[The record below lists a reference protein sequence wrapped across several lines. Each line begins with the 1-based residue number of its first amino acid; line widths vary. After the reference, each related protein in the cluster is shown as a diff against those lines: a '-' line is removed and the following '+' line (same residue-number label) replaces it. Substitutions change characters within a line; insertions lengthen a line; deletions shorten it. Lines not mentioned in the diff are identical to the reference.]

1 MKKLTLILAVVV
13 LNITISSCGGNS
25 NNDSKTVTIK
35 DSESEFKI
43 TANVNQKKIPTDFPS
58 DFYLL
63 EGDID
68 NIITSKLGDK
78 QTVTIYMHVESTPKE
93 VRAEILKNMEAK
105 GWETKMNVASQ
116 QYFTKGEK
124 ILRVGIVKDDNA
136 TGINYM
142 ATY

>member
-1 MKKLTLILAVVV
+1 MKKATLILAV
-13 LNITISSCGGNS
+13 ITLSIIMFSCGSNS

-35 DSESEFKI
+35 DSESGAKI
-43 TANVNQKKIPTDFPS
+43 TANVNQKKLPSDFPS

-63 EGDID
+63 KGDIEQ
-68 NIITSKLGDK
+68 ISTIKLGDK
-78 QTVTIYMHVESTPKE
+78 QKVTIYMHIKSTPKE
-93 VRAEILKNMEAK
+93 VRDEILKNMEAK

-124 ILRVGIVKDDNA
+124 ILRVGIVNEDNE

>member
-1 MKKLTLILAVVV
+1 MKKATLILAV
-13 LNITISSCGGNS
+13 ITLSIIMFSCGSNS

-35 DSESEFKI
+35 DNESGAKI
-43 TANVNQKKIPTDFPS
+43 TANVNQKKLPSDFPS

-63 EGDID
+63 KGDI
-68 NIITSKLGDK
+68 NHITTIKLGDK
-78 QTVTIYMHVESTPKE
+78 QKVTIYMHVKSTPKE
-93 VRAEILKNMEAK
+93 VRAEILNNMEAK

-124 ILRVGIVKDDNA
+124 TLQVGIVNEDNE

>member
-1 MKKLTLILAVVV
+1 MP
-13 LNITISSCGGNS
+13 S
-25 NNDSKTVTIK
+25 
-35 DSESEFKI
+35 
-43 TANVNQKKIPTDFPS
+43 DFPS

-63 EGDID
+63 KGDIEQ
-68 NIITSKLGDK
+68 ISTIKLGDK
-78 QTVTIYMHVESTPKE
+78 QKVTIYMHIKSTPKE
-93 VRAEILKNMEAK
+93 VRDEILKNMEAK

-124 ILRVGIVKDDNA
+124 ILRVGIVNEDNE